1 MIACGNDIEVTVDL
15 YGFRCHPQILG
26 LGLVVTSVLEKIH
39 NLLSL
44 MEMNLHFAFS
54 MEEETLLIGS
64 NTLELGD

>member
-44 MEMNLHFAFS
+44 MENEFAFCFLYGRRNI
-54 MEEETLLIGS
+54 TYRQ
-64 NTLELGD
+64 